1 MSEWTPKIGVT
12 VGKFKPFHRGHELMI
27 SMAAAE
33 LKELTVIVADS
44 EDGEYDGDLYIP
56 LSYRYNMVK
65 QALKHLDNVR
75 VVKHIDTYGDA
86 KKYDEHGT
94 AVDEDFWAYWTNV
107 FTMLAPDANYFVS
120 SDRYGHEAARRLTM
134 VNGPRHGVEWFP
146 VDPDR
151 ELFDISATRIRQD
164 PFGNWKYIH
173 PMFRQLFGKRILVI
187 GPESSGKSTLVR
199 ELGKALSS
207 PAVPEYGRI
216 LSEMHQNELTEEHF
230 EQIVKRHHE
239 MELFAIRNSETGLA
253 ISDTDVFTTYLFSE
267 VYLPD
272 SGMESIRRKCN
283 INWYDLVIILPPE
296 LEWYD
301 DGTRVMEDQADR
313 EKFFHLLCAEY
324 QRHPNTWVL
333 NHTPDLKDRFDI
345 VCSKVAEMIKP
356 DAKIRDTGYE
366 SLTKHLEPVTMIE

>member
-1 MSEWTPKIGVT
+1 MSSWPPKIGVT

-44 EDGEYDGDLYIP
+44 EDAEYVGDLYIS
-56 LSYRYNMVK
+56 LVFRYNMVK

-75 VVKHIDTYGDA
+75 VVYHVDKYGDA
-86 KKYDEHGT
+86 QEYDKHGT

-120 SDRYGHEAARRLTM
+120 SDRYGQEAARRMSDTHPTRE
-134 VNGPRHGVEWFP
+134 VQWFP

-216 LSEMHQNELTEEHF
+216 LSEMHENELTEEHF

-253 ISDTDVFTTYLFSE
+253 ISDTDVFTTYLYSE

-296 LEWYD
+296 LEWDD
-301 DGTRVMEDQADR
+301 DGTRVMDDYNDR
-313 EKFFHLLCAEY
+313 KGFFERLCSEY
-324 QRHPNTWVL
+324 ANHPNAWIIK
-333 NHTPDLKDRFDI
+333 HTPDLKDRVDI
-345 VCSKVAEMIKP
+345 VCSKVDELFFSNAE
-356 DAKIRDTGYE
+356 IRESRYE
-366 SLTKHLEPVTMIE
+366 SLTKYLEPVTITG